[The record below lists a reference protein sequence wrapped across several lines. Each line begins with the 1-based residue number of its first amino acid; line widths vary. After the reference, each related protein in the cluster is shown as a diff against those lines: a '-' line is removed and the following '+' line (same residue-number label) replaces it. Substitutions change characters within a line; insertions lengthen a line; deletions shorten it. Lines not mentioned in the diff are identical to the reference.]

1 MKELLNDPQKISEF
15 ISRPE
20 NLAWLIPMAII
31 ILALKLV
38 SLWKSAKGDQKAWF
52 IVLGILN
59 TVGILEII
67 YLLFFMPKEE
77 KKVL

>member
-1 MKELLNDPQKISEF
+1 
-15 ISRPE
+15 
-20 NLAWLIPMAII
+20 MAII

>member
-1 MKELLNDPQKISEF
+1 MKELLNDPQKMSEF

-20 NLAWLIPMAII
+20 VLAWLIPLTII
-31 ILALKLV
+31 VLALKLV
-38 SLWKSAKGDQKAWF
+38 SLWKAARGSQKAWF

-67 YLLFFMPKEE
+67 YLVFFAPKEGD
-77 KKVL
+77 KI